1 MKRLIFIVIVLTMV
15 SQLWAGDIYD
25 ETVKRRETKT
35 RVIYYGTV
43 VFGASDLEDNHFTQ
57 FFQIDDCNASGKDGL
72 YPTIGAVCSNVAGTE
87 DVNVIAH
94 YSMNMDTSIVSSLNS
109 GVVIDQV
116 VTTML
121 IDTLNYHTGA
131 ADAYFQGARFMRL
144 NFDGQS
150 SNPATTLSNFDGQ
163 SSNPATTLSWW
174 VSLVKNDPNVGA
186 EKQVL
191 DHKAGAGI
199 LALLLILGGLYFKK
213 RRST

>member
-1 MKRLIFIVIVLTMV
+1 MKRLIFLAIALLMV

-72 YPTIGAVCSNVAGTE
+72 YPTIGAVCSDVTGTE
-87 DVNVIAH
+87 DVDVVAH

-109 GVVIDQV
+109 GVVLTQ
-116 VTTML
+116 VTTTMQM
-121 IDTLNYHTGA
+121 DTLNYHTGA
-131 ADAYFQGARFMRL
+131 ADAYFQGARFVRL
-144 NFDGQS
+144 
-150 SNPATTLSNFDGQ
+150 NFDGQ

-199 LALLLILGGLYFKK
+199 LALLLILSGLYLKK

>member
-1 MKRLIFIVIVLTMV
+1 MKKSIFIVIALAMV

-25 ETVKRRETKT
+25 TKVTRRETRT
-35 RVIYYGTV
+35 RVIYSGTV

-87 DVNVIAH
+87 DVDVVAH

-109 GVVIDQV
+109 GVVLTQV
-116 VTTML
+116 ITTMQM
-121 IDTLNYHTGA
+121 DTLNYHTGA

-144 NFDGQS
+144 NFDGQ
-150 SNPATTLSNFDGQ
+150 T
-163 SSNPATTLSWW
+163 SNPATTLSWW
-174 VSLVKNDPNVGA
+174 VSLVKNDPNVGS

-199 LALLLILGGLYFKK
+199 LALLLILGGLYYHK
-213 RRST
+213 RKRLT

>member
-150 SNPATTLSNFDGQ
+150 SNPATTLS
-163 SSNPATTLSWW
+163 WW

>member
-1 MKRLIFIVIVLTMV
+1 MKRLIFLAIALLMV
-15 SQLWAGDIYD
+15 SQLWAGDVYD

-43 VFGASDLEDNHFTQ
+43 TFAAADLTDSHWTQ
-57 FFQIDDCNASGKDGL
+57 FFQIDDCNASGKAGL

-121 IDTLNYHTGA
+121 IDTLNYYAGA
-131 ADAYFQGARFMRL
+131 ADAYFQGARWMRL
-144 NFDGQS
+144 VFDGQTG
-150 SNPATTLSNFDGQ
+150 NPATTV
-163 SSNPATTLSWW
+163 SWW
-174 VSLVKNDPNVGA
+174 VSLAKNDPNAGA

-199 LALLLILGGLYFKK
+199 LALLLILGGFYFKK